1 MSHAA
6 PSESSHTDATAPF
19 ARILC
24 GVNGGRP
31 ARHAVEQA
39 LALAGSSAHVHFV
52 AVCDVAG
59 VGATRTGTLSVGRGK
74 EALAIAHEQARDAGV
89 DATTTLVHHTDA
101 SRHLIAL
108 AADHDLLVLGSAGRS
123 RATTIA
129 IGGTAGLAAHTA
141 AVPVLVARAAAPGGP
156 IVAATG
162 ADAEGRHV
170 VEIAARLAGTRPLVL
185 VHASSH
191 DGGAER
197 HELGVEAAA
206 ALERTGRDPVVVS
219 EHDHPVDLILRTAHE
234 DDASLIVIGSRGRT
248 GLRALGSVSERV
260 SARAGCSVLVLRAGG
275 EA

>member
-24 GVNGGRP
+24 GVNGARP

-39 LALAGSSAHVHFV
+39 LALAGSGAHVHFV

-59 VGATRTGTLSVGRGK
+59 VGATRTGTLGIPRGK
-74 EALAIAHEQARDAGV
+74 DALAMAQEQARDAGV
-89 DATTTLVHHTDA
+89 DATAALVHHSDA

-108 AADHDLLVLGSAGRS
+108 AAEHDLLVVGSAGHS
-123 RATTIA
+123 RAATIA

-141 AVPVLVARAAAPGGP
+141 AVPVLVARAAPPGGP
-156 IVAATG
+156 IVAATDG
-162 ADAEGRHV
+162 HAAGRHV

-185 VHASSH
+185 VHAH
-191 DGGAER
+191 GHGGGAER

-206 ALERTGRDPVVVS
+206 ALERTGRDPVVVT
-219 EHDHPVDLILRTAHE
+219 EHEHPVDLILRTAQE
-234 DDASLIVIGSRGRT
+234 SDASLIVIGSRGRA

-260 SARAGCSVLVLRAGG
+260 SAR
-275 EA
+275 